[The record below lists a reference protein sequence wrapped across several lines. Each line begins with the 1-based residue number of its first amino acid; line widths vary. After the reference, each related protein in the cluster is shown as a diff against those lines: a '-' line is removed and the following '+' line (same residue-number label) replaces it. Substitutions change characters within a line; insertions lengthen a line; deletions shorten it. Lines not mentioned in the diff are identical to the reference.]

1 MRYIKLLS
9 GTIIDC
15 YINIVCEMSSNEED
29 LDNANPSR
37 GRERKRDE
45 NSWVK
50 TCAKHARN
58 TGKAYISRDTG
69 KQVPARAVGP
79 PCKDNCFDKI
89 GPDKIKEIYDNFWSI
104 ANYDLQNAYLSK
116 LVSSTDIKRSRVKDR
131 PSRKLRRIKYTVIS
145 DNKVHVVCRTALYHI
160 HGITEG
166 RVRSVLAKQTPTGG
180 ITPDQRGQH
189 GTCMVSQ
196 ERRQSAIDHI
206 ASVPKL
212 SSHHSRAKSPY
223 RKYLATGLNVTKM

>member
-1 MRYIKLLS
+1 MRRIW
-9 GTIIDC
+9 IILTLAMEGKGKEMR
-15 YINIVCEMSSNEED
+15 IVG
-29 LDNANPSR
+29 LQ
-37 GRERKRDE
+37 
-45 NSWVK
+45 
-50 TCAKHARN
+50 TCAKRARN

-69 KQVPARAVGP
+69 KQVPARVVGP

-116 LVSSTDIKRSRVKDR
+116 LVSSTDITKG
-131 PSRKLRRIKYTVIS
+131 
-145 DNKVHVVCRTALYHI
+145 H
-160 HGITEG
+160 
-166 RVRSVLAKQTPTGG
+166 VRSVLAKQTPTGD

-189 GTCMVSQ
+189 GTCRVSQ